1 MKWSEMY
8 HDNVLIEVKRTNL
21 LLTRLIESQNR
32 FSKAIEDIIDL
43 ELSTDHPIEKKD
55 ECSSMVIFPDDISI

>member
-1 MKWSEMY
+1 MY